1 MRARLVALH
10 DEGRLRSVL
19 VPEEVAEWRAS
30 VLMNAHVMEEA
41 AAEQREKQRREQL
54 AAFAAARQ
62 QQQQQ
67 HAMAAMDGR
76 SGRQSPSF
84 LKSSAAAAAAA
95 AAAAGGDLEGQ
106 LEGQAAGGAHHHPDD
121 ATAEA
126 HDGTFLSRLGS
137 AGGSIG
143 HGLGHLLKDGVSLGL
158 RVTKGRCVLLL
169 TYLFT
174 YLTSAFF
181 SFFYLLTTHSSLSLS
196 LSTRVPP
203 LTHFS
208 TCLVCCLFVRVGFA
222 AWTSPSRRRATP
234 APWRRRWRGRCS
246 R

>member
-1 MRARLVALH
+1 MCLFFVLFVHVARSATAYRHHQTKFKFAANLSMRARLVALH

-67 HAMAAMDGR
+67 QHAMAAMDGR

-84 LKSSAAAAAAA
+84 LKSSSAAAVAAAAA

-106 LEGQAAGGAHHHPDD
+106 LEGQAAGGAHHHPGD
-121 ATAEA
+121 AAAEA

-169 TYLFT
+169 TYLFI
-174 YLTSAFF
+174 
-181 SFFYLLTTHSSLSLS
+181 YLLD
-196 LSTRVPP
+196 
-203 LTHFS
+203 
-208 TCLVCCLFVRVGFA
+208 
-222 AWTSPSRRRATP
+222 
-234 APWRRRWRGRCS
+234 
-246 R
+246 